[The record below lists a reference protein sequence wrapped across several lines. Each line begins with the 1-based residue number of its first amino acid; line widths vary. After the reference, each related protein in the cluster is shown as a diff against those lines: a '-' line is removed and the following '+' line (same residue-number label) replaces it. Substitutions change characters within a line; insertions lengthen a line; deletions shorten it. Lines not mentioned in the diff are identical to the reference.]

1 MTGIIV
7 ISDTRNLSANAQ
19 IGMKEIEIRSYK
31 MIIRRREKIIEERN
45 RQNAELSPATKQ
57 LIDSTNKI
65 RRDLMIAEAEL
76 RQLQNGIVNN

>member
-57 LIDSTNKI
+57 LIASTNKI
-65 RRDLMIAEAEL
+65 RRDLMVAEAEL